1 MNIPPEVIEA
11 VGKSFAAAK
20 TPKTVKTRPCRIKF
34 NGEFITTGSRKTVWR
49 NKGFAKSALLNHIKS
64 TAIISSAIKDFIL
77 KARLANQPWNV
88 IDYIKSETYKQIAD
102 ELENQGIIEYVEV
115 DIEDFA
121 IQKK

>member
-1 MNIPPEVIEA
+1 MDIHSEVIQA
-11 VGKSFAAAK
+11 IGQSFAVTN

-34 NGEFITTGSRKTVWR
+34 NGEFITTGSKKTVWR

-77 KARLANQPWNV
+77 KARLANQHWNV
-88 IDYIKSETYKQIAD
+88 VDYIKSETYKQIVD

>member
-34 NGEFITTGSRKTVWR
+34 NGEFITTHSKKTVWR

-64 TAIISSAIKDFIL
+64 TPIISSAIREFIL
-77 KARLANQPWNV
+77 RAKLANQHWNV
-88 IDYIKSETYKQIAD
+88 VDYIKSETYKQIVD
-102 ELENQGIIEYVEV
+102 ELEKQSIIEYVEV